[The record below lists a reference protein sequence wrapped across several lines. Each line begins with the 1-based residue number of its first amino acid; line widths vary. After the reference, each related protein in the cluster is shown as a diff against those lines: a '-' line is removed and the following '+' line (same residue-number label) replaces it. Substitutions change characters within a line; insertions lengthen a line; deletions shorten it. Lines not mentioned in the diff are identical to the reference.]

1 MRLADYQP
9 LYESTKSL
17 HKAGYNTQRIKS
29 GDIAATLKKVSAI
42 IKVPT
47 KDLHKLGS
55 TGKLDTS
62 GDIDIAIDSNEYS
75 PNLIRHR
82 LKKYSKGQF
91 KEHKGIKVY
100 SYAVPIRGEEKKGL
114 VQLDVIFTPNPDWAK
129 FAYHSEGA
137 DSKYKGAIRA
147 ILLSAVANAIN
158 QPGMDHI
165 EYDPDDKEI
174 TIQAGRKVDLP
185 SGMLRTFQH
194 RPSRNGGLGKSKRLQ
209 SIDIDEFKERYPN
222 AEIKGGQI
230 TVDDPEKVV
239 KLLFGGKTK
248 VDDVKS
254 AERIL
259 QLIKKKFDEA
269 TQEKIFKYAAKAAKP
284 LRTRMRIPPEL
295 EIDE

>member
-1 MRLADYQP
+1 MRLAEYKP
-9 LYESTKSL
+9 LYESEKSL

-29 GDIAATLKKVSAI
+29 RDIGATLKAVSEI
-42 IKVPT
+42 IDVPT

-75 PNLIRHR
+75 PNLIRHL
-82 LKKYSKGQF
+82 LKKYSKDKY

-100 SYAVPIRGEEKKGL
+100 SYAVPIRGEEDKGL

-147 ILLSAVANAIN
+147 ILLSAVANNLN
-158 QPGMDHI
+158 QKGMDHI
-165 EYDPDDKEI
+165 EYDPNDNEI
-174 TIQAGRKVDLP
+174 SIQAGRKVDLP
-185 SGMLRTFQH
+185 SGMLRTFKH
-194 RPSRNGGLGKSKRLQ
+194 RPSSNGGTAKSKKMQ

-222 AEIKGGQI
+222 VDVKGGQI
-230 TVDDPEKVV
+230 IVDDPEKVV
-239 KLLFGGKTK
+239 KLLFGTTTT

-254 AERIL
+254 VEKLLR
-259 QLIKKKFDEA
+259 LIKKKFDDE
-269 TQEKIFKYAAKAAKP
+269 TQEKIFAQAAKAAKP
-284 LRTRMRIPPEL
+284 LRTKMRIPPEL
-295 EIDE
+295 EIDD